1 MDQIKWQKMMIQAF
15 MGETVTKNTLYI
27 RSADPKR
34 FVDYFY
40 DLGSLV
46 VPKVVKVMLYMNN
59 ESQVN
64 INSW

>member
-1 MDQIKWQKMMIQAF
+1 
-15 MGETVTKNTLYI
+15 MGGGAVTKNTLYI